1 LSGQSEGRNR
11 RDRVENLSTKE
22 AGKTMIRDGDCLC
35 NRPTGVTLVDIA
47 GRRIGISGA
56 EELYRDWLQAGKD
69 PAGLSDEEV
78 LASLRESNY
87 VSSSVE
93 GAYAEA
99 IRSAY
104 SRWRT
109 RIGQP
114 TGGGRSDAQG

>member
-1 LSGQSEGRNR
+1 
-11 RDRVENLSTKE
+11 
-22 AGKTMIRDGDCLC
+22 MIRDGECFC
-35 NRPTGVTLVDIA
+35 NRPAGVTFVEIA
-47 GRRIGISGA
+47 GRRVGISGA
-56 EELYRDWLQAGKD
+56 EELYGGWLQAGRD

-78 LASLRESNY
+78 LAGLRESNY
-87 VSSSVE
+87 VGSSVE

-114 TGGGRSDAQG
+114 AGGGRSDAQG

>member
-1 LSGQSEGRNR
+1 
-11 RDRVENLSTKE
+11 
-22 AGKTMIRDGDCLC
+22 MIRDGDCLC
-35 NRPTGVTLVDIA
+35 NRPTGVTFVDIA
-47 GRRIGISGA
+47 GRRVGISGA
-56 EELYRDWLQAGKD
+56 KELYRGWLEAGRD

-78 LASLRESNY
+78 LAGLRESNY
-87 VSSSVE
+87 VGSSVE

-114 TGGGRSDAQG
+114 AGGGCSNAKG